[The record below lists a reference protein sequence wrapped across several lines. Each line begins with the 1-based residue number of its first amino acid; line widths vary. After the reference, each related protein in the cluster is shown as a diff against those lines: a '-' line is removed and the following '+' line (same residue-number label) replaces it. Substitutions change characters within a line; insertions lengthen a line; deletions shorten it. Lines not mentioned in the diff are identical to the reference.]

1 MKWNEIMLREQVGS
15 SGAVCPA
22 GSRGWILY
30 DKGAGM
36 FAQGWAKAGA
46 AGPDPTGCVTLA

>member
-1 MKWNEIMLREQVGS
+1 MLREQVGS
-15 SGAVCPA
+15 SGAVFPA
-22 GSRGWILY
+22 GSRGWILD

-46 AGPDPTGCVTLA
+46 AGPDPTGCVILA